1 MFCGR
6 FGYGSFGG
14 GFGRGFGGF
23 NSSFMLI
30 NIGVRLV
37 ILIAIIFIIVK
48 LFKKHNNNSN
58 SALKIL
64 DEKFA
69 NGEITEDEY
78 LKRKTII
85 SGKK

>member
-6 FGYGSFGG
+6 FGYGGFGG

-23 NSSFMLI
+23 SSSFLLI
-30 NIGVRLV
+30 TMGIRIA
-37 ILIAIIFIIVK
+37 ILIAVIFIIVK
-48 LFKKHNNNSN
+48 LFKKYTNSSN

-69 NGEITEDEY
+69 SGEISDEEY
-78 LKRKTII
+78 LKRKNII

>member
-6 FGYGSFGG
+6 FGFGGFGG

-23 NSSFMLI
+23 NSSFILI
-30 NIGVRLV
+30 SMGIRLV
-37 ILIAIIFIIVK
+37 ILAAIIFIIVK
-48 LFKKHNNNSN
+48 LFKKYNNSSN

-69 NGEITEDEY
+69 NGEISEDEY

>member
-6 FGYGSFGG
+6 FGYGGFGN
-14 GFGRGFGGF
+14 GFGRGFGG
-23 NSSFMLI
+23 SSGSFFLI
-30 NIGVRLV
+30 TMGIRII

-48 LFKKHNNNSN
+48 LFKKYTNSSN

-69 NGEITEDEY
+69 KGEISEEEY
-78 LKRKTII
+78 LKRKNII
-85 SGKK
+85 SKK